1 MSICLPGF
9 DSRLVFFVHSRKSG
23 NAKPGSEQ
31 PKTPEFA
38 NRKESMEDVSTLAA
52 AVGKIPSGLFIV
64 TTVLNGRKEGYLGS
78 WIQQA
83 SFSPL
88 LISMAVRAGRP
99 CYEAIKSHGRF
110 CVNVIGAKNG
120 GVMKPFWNPELS
132 PDPFAGLE
140 LEITSRGNVVLKNAL
155 AAFECE
161 LRSSAT
167 PGDHEIIYAEV
178 MDGHLIQL
186 EDKPLTHVRKSALS
200 Y

>member
-1 MSICLPGF
+1 MPEF
-9 DSRLVFFVHSRKSG
+9 DSRLVFFVCAIKSG
-23 NAKPGSEQ
+23 NAKRGSGQ
-31 PKTPEFA
+31 PNTPEFA
-38 NRKESMEDVSTLAA
+38 NGKESMEDVSTLAA
-52 AVGKIPSGLFIV
+52 AVGKIPSGLFVV
-64 TTVLNGRKEGYLGS
+64 TTVLHGRKEGYLGS

-88 LISMAVRAGRP
+88 LISIAIRPGRP
-99 CYEAIKSHGRF
+99 CYDAIKNHGRF

-120 GVMKPFWNPELS
+120 GVMKPFWNPESS

-140 LEITSRGNVVLKNAL
+140 QETTARGNVVLKNGL

-161 LRSSAT
+161 LRSSIT

-178 MDGHLIQL
+178 VAGHLIQL
-186 EDKPLTHVRKSALS
+186 EDKPLTHVRKSGLS

>member
-1 MSICLPGF
+1 
-9 DSRLVFFVHSRKSG
+9 
-23 NAKPGSEQ
+23 
-31 PKTPEFA
+31 
-38 NRKESMEDVSTLAA
+38 MEDVSTLAA

-88 LISMAVRAGRP
+88 LISIALRSGRP

-120 GVMKPFWNPELS
+120 GVMKPFWNPDS
-132 PDPFAGLE
+132 TPDPFAGLE
-140 LEITSRGNVVLKNAL
+140 QETTARGNVVLKNAL

-161 LRSSAT
+161 LRASIA

-178 MDGHLIQL
+178 VEGHLIQG
-186 EDKPLTHVRKSALS
+186 EDKPLTHVRKSGLS